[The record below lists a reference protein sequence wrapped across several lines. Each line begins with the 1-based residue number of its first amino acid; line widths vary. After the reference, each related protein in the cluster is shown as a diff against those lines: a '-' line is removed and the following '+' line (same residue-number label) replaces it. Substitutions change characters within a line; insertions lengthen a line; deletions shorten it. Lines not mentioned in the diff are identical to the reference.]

1 MVIMAYIKNSSYQ
14 NLLKIENGQIKDYSS
29 GQIKYF
35 IRGDRLTDFGGRT
48 LCTFDGERIKDFG
61 GRILLNVT
69 TDTVKT
75 YGGQIIAKFDSST
88 IKNFGGMIQYR
99 IDGFLSRSEMLALI
113 AIIYAI

>member
-1 MVIMAYIKNSSYQ
+1 MVIMAYIKNSSYH

-35 IRGDRLTDFGGRT
+35 IRGDRLTDFGGR
-48 LCTFDGERIKDFG
+48 
-61 GRILLNVT
+61 ILLNVT

-75 YGGQIIAKFDSST
+75 FGGQIIAKFDSST
-88 IKNFGGMIQYR
+88 IKNFSGMIQYR
-99 IDGFLSRSEMLALI
+99 IDGFLSRSEMMALI